1 MTMAKYYVGFIAGWK
16 GELAPM
22 VYSSR
27 KENVEE
33 ALKAWSDRETKIEYL
48 EDTKIVGD
56 LMRKYPGIECTG
68 LKRV

>member
-1 MTMAKYYVGFIAGWK
+1 MAKYYVGFIAGWK
-16 GELAPM
+16 GGLAPM

>member
-1 MTMAKYYVGFIAGWK
+1 MAKYYVGFIAGWK
-16 GELAPM
+16 GGLAPM

-68 LKRV
+68 LTRV

>member
-1 MTMAKYYVGFIAGWK
+1 MAKYYVGFIAGWK
-16 GELAPM
+16 GGLAPM

-56 LMRKYPGIECTG
+56 LMRKYPGIELTG

>member
-16 GELAPM
+16 GGLAPM

-56 LMRKYPGIECTG
+56 LMRKYPGIELTG